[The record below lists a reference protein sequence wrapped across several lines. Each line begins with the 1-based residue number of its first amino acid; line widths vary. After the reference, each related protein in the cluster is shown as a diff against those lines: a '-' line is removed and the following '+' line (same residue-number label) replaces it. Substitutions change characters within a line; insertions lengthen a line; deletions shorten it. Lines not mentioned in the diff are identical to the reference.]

1 VLVKGS
7 YNDKVSR
14 AEEMLRRNGDRRI
27 MRLIPASIIVVGIL
41 LLSWFGRGF
50 QKFFREELG
59 LEGLLIAVSLAS
71 LLFTL
76 IICKLFELRP
86 GKVRVGLLLFPLGI
100 WILRHNPEEVVH
112 LIEYGSF
119 SLAAL
124 WGMSG
129 ARRVERVELIVGSLS
144 LVLGIS
150 DELLQGINPE
160 RVFDLRDMVINVVG
174 AILPMVLFR
183 VRS

>member
-1 VLVKGS
+1 
-7 YNDKVSR
+7 
-14 AEEMLRRNGDRRI
+14 
-27 MRLIPASIIVVGIL
+27 MRFIPASLILVGIL
-41 LLSWFGRGF
+41 FLSWFGRGF

-71 LLFTL
+71 LFFVFM
-76 IICKLFELRP
+76 IGKIFELRS
-86 GKVRVGLLLFPLGI
+86 GKVRVGLLVFPIGI
-100 WILRHNPEEVVH
+100 WSLRHNPEEVIH

-129 ARRVERVELIVGSLS
+129 TKRVEWVELKVGLLS
-144 LVLGIS
+144 LLLGVS

-160 RVFDLRDMVINVVG
+160 RVFDLRDIVINVVG
-174 AILPMVLFR
+174 ALIAIVLFR
-183 VRS
+183 VR